1 MFTIPALPAVRAW
14 KERAEARNRY
24 ADLTTWL
31 HEVIDDLYVLTDHD
45 KRAEALDLAS
55 EIATELAE
63 LHTTAWGE
71 EVDEAG
77 RPIRA
82 SLAGQAALLHQV
94 ADTERAVI
102 NAITWPIRDLAAA
115 GDHAAELRVW
125 TQLAHTAD
133 PATRAVCLRGLHR
146 LVGQHVG
153 ERAAAI
159 LTTLAEIDEH
169 RAAHG
174 HTRPA
179 VPRPP
184 HWYRWSRALIAT
196 VFGLLSL
203 AAVVPGLDA
212 TTRLTVLLATP
223 AGVYAALFVFFRVQ
237 DRREADR

>member
-14 KERAEARNRY
+14 RERAEARDRY

-45 KRAEALDLAS
+45 KRAEALDLAG

-63 LHTTAWGE
+63 LHTAAWGE
-71 EVDEAG
+71 EADEAG
-77 RPIRA
+77 RPMRA

-102 NAITWPIRDLAAA
+102 NAITWPIRALEPE

-133 PATRAVCLRGLHR
+133 PTTRAACLRGLHL

-153 ERAAAI
+153 GRAAAI
-159 LTTLAEIDEH
+159 LAVLAEIDEH

-174 HTRPA
+174 HTHPA
-179 VPRPP
+179 APRPP
-184 HWYRWSRALIAT
+184 HWYRWSRPLITT
-196 VFGLLSL
+196 VFGLLGL

-212 TTRLTVLLATP
+212 TTRLTVLLAIP
-223 AGVYAALFVFFRVQ
+223 AGVYAAQFIFFRAQ
-237 DRREADR
+237 DRRKADR